1 MAEITGNAD
10 KIESGVYGRD
20 IREPIHDALAILHDN
35 PPGVDTYEEKLVSPR
50 EYTTLET
57 KNPDLLYL
65 IKDEGIPLDETLVS
79 LVELDEDLKA
89 VKVAKT
95 YQSSNTGQTWTSIR
109 DIALANPDK
118 NYMIY
123 FGWNRTQY
131 SSYDSVYGSSSTASD
146 GGYLRGLSNIK
157 KFVAN
162 NQTEYINSYS
172 FQDTGLEEL
181 VLYRHKSSPNYY
193 TALQNSSFA
202 GTKLKKID
210 LTCGVCVDY
219 NGQFVGCPDLEEVS
233 LLCNT
238 RYLGSNMF
246 KDCTKLK
253 KVTILLDPDL
263 VSDRQASIASNMF
276 QGCTSLTDL
285 ELDDRLYYIDQYA
298 FNGCTSLASITIPRD
313 VYYLGS
319 YSFTS
324 CSNLKTVYMNSEML
338 YLNTQVFAGDT
349 KLENVVFPADSK
361 ITNINDQVFAGCTG
375 LHDIHLP
382 GSMVSY
388 ISSNAFTGCQ
398 NITIRLDIPYDESS
412 SIAEQF
418 PFGATNATL
427 VWGDGH
433 IQTS

>member
-35 PPGVDTYEEKLVSPR
+35 HPGTDIYEEKLVSPR
-50 EYTTLET
+50 EYITLET
-57 KNPDLLYL
+57 KNPNLLYL

-79 LVELDEDLKA
+79 LVELDDDLKA

-95 YQSSNTGQTWTSIR
+95 YQSSNTGQTWTSVR

-131 SSYDSVYGSSSTASD
+131 SSYDSVYGSSTTAAG

-162 NQTEYINSYS
+162 SQTEYINNHS
-172 FQDTGLEEL
+172 FRDTGLEEL

-193 TALQNSSFA
+193 TALQNYSFA
-202 GTKLKKID
+202 GTKLKKVD

-219 NGQFVGCPDLEEVS
+219 NNQFEGCTNLEEVS

-238 RYLGSNMF
+238 RYLGFSMF

-253 KVTILLDPDL
+253 KATILLDPDL
-263 VSDRQASIASNMF
+263 VPDRQASIASNMF
-276 QGCTSLTDL
+276 QGCTSLTNL

-298 FNGCTSLASITIPRD
+298 FNGCTSLESITIPRD
-313 VYYLGS
+313 VYYLANC
-319 YSFTS
+319 SFAS

-349 KLENVVFPADSK
+349 KLENVIFPADSK
-361 ITNINDQVFAGCTG
+361 IANINDQTFAGCTG

-382 GSMVSY
+382 GSMIGY
-388 ISSNAFTGCQ
+388 ISSSAFTGCQ